1 MSFKLADL
9 DVIKTLATQRDDL
22 VRVSRGLDKARTF
35 RVVMGTNES
44 GELSCSLPATFANDV
59 LGSIMSNGQVK
70 PAVASAA
77 KAAPAKASALASPGR
92 SPRACRRRSSR
103 RSRQAAD

>member
-22 VRVSRGLDKARTF
+22 VRVSRGLDKARTV
-35 RVVMGTNES
+35 RVAMGTNES

-59 LGSIMSNGQVK
+59 RVVIEKQTSLIEDEMRALGVT
-70 PAVASAA
+70 P
-77 KAAPAKASALASPGR
+77 
-92 SPRACRRRSSR
+92 
-103 RSRQAAD
+103 

>member
-1 MSFKLADL
+1 MSFKLSDL

-59 LGSIMSNGQVK
+59 RVVIEKQTSLIEDEMRVLGVT
-70 PAVASAA
+70 P
-77 KAAPAKASALASPGR
+77 
-92 SPRACRRRSSR
+92 
-103 RSRQAAD
+103 

>member
-1 MSFKLADL
+1 MSFKLTDL

-59 LGSIMSNGQVK
+59 RVVIEKQTSLIEDEMRALGVT
-70 PAVASAA
+70 P
-77 KAAPAKASALASPGR
+77 
-92 SPRACRRRSSR
+92 
-103 RSRQAAD
+103 

>member
-1 MSFKLADL
+1 MSFKLSDL

-59 LGSIMSNGQVK
+59 RVVIEKQTSLIEDEMRALGVT
-70 PAVASAA
+70 P
-77 KAAPAKASALASPGR
+77 
-92 SPRACRRRSSR
+92 
-103 RSRQAAD
+103 